1 MAEKKIESKATKPK
15 KTQPK
20 TEPPVAARPPKAK
33 REKAPKEELV
43 VFALRM
49 TEPERVALH
58 TAAGPAQASRVMRS
72 LAAAFVAED
81 GAVFESIVE
90 DARKLRA

>member
-1 MAEKKIESKATKPK
+1 MSEKKKAESKTAKTKAVKQTEPKPK
-15 KTQPK
+15 K
-20 TEPPVAARPPKAK
+20 
-33 REKAPKEELV
+33 EKAPKEELV

-58 TAAGPAQASRVMRS
+58 KAAGPANASHVMRS

-90 DARKLRA
+90 DARKLR